1 MHLIYILAGILSFS
15 GSPVQEQGNLTKK
28 EEKFLKEI
36 YPTDV
41 WAQGISVSAI
51 DTSIIV
57 FMREGDQIYRVRQ
70 EDQLMGYLLSTR
82 APGRYEDFDYL
93 LAYTADLAI
102 LGVKVTNY
110 RSSHGAAICQKRWLS
125 QFVGH
130 TGESLSLGKDIDA
143 VGGATISAS
152 SLVLDLNR
160 CYQLLQGLKES
171 DLAD

>member
-1 MHLIYILAGILSFS
+1 MHLVYILAGILSFS
-15 GSPVQEQGNLTKK
+15 GLPAQERGNLTKK
-28 EEKFLKEI
+28 EEKFLKQI
-36 YPTDV
+36 YPVDV
-41 WAQGISVSAI
+41 WAEGISLPANDTAI
-51 DTSIIV
+51 V
-57 FMREGDQIYRVRQ
+57 VYMKEGDQIYRVGQ
-70 EDQLMGYLLSTR
+70 EDQLLGYLLSTR

-93 LAYTADLAI
+93 LAYTPDLSI

-130 TGESLSLGKDIDA
+130 RGESLSLGKEIDA

-160 CYQLLQGLKES
+160 CYQLMQRLKDS